1 MEDKGIA
8 IEAIDSAKRWLSSAE
23 INANAGNYDTALYSL
38 EMSAEIAF
46 KGLLFSLG
54 VEVPKTHSI
63 GDFVAEAIRGNGR
76 LRKKFE
82 GDVDKMISTFNALMD
97 LRPVSGYI
105 FETKSSLKE
114 LKKKYEEYRNDTEK
128 IVKAC
133 GEVVNSVVK

>member
-8 IEAIDSAKRWLSSAE
+8 NEAIGSAKRWLSSAK
-23 INANAGNYDTALYSL
+23 INADAGNYDTALYSL

-54 VEVPKTHSI
+54 MEVPKTHSI
-63 GDFVAEAIRGNGR
+63 GDFVADAVKGNEN
-76 LRKKFE
+76 LKKKFG
-82 GDVDKMISTFNALMD
+82 GDIDKLLGTFNALMN
-97 LRPVSGYI
+97 LRPISGYI

-114 LKKKYEEYRNDTEK
+114 LKKKYEECVGDAEK

-133 GEVVNSVVK
+133 SEAVNSVK